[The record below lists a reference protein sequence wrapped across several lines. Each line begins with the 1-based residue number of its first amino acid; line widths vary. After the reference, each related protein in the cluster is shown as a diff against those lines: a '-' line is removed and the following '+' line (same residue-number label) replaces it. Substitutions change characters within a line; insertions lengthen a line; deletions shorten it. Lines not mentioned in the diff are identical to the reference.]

1 MNCKYTTLL
10 ILASILACSI
20 PTFAGDKSIS
30 KSSSAPLP
38 LDQIVDNLV
47 RRNQE
52 RAQALHS
59 AESTRIYH
67 LSYRGFFGD
76 RDAEMT
82 VRTLYYNPPSTK
94 DFDVISQSGSKII
107 LDRVFSRL
115 LEGEKEADSMRDRT
129 LVNRSNYN
137 FEFVRFAPSPGGGQ
151 YVLKLTPKS
160 KNRFLYRGQIW
171 VDAHDFAI
179 TRIEGEPAQNPSFW
193 TRKSEVCH
201 EYTKVR
207 GFWVPAHNQSISY
220 IRLGGRATLTIDYR
234 DYKVNGTSDS
244 AAVPMQS
251 RLQN

>member
-1 MNCKYTTLL
+1 MKLKRSTLL
-10 ILASILACSI
+10 ILAPILVACSI
-20 PTFAGDKSIS
+20 PIFAADKS
-30 KSSSAPLP
+30 SAAAPPMP

-59 AESTRIYH
+59 AESTRVYR
-67 LSYRGFFGD
+67 LTYRGFPGD

-82 VRTLYYNPPSTK
+82 VRALYYNPPSTK
-94 DFDVISQSGSKII
+94 DFDVLSENGSKVI
-107 LDRVFSRL
+107 LDRVFSKL
-115 LEGEKEADSMRDRT
+115 LESEKEADSMRDRT
-129 LVNRSNYN
+129 LVNRSNYS
-137 FEFVRFAPSPGGGQ
+137 FEFVRFESSTAGGE

-193 TRKSEVCH
+193 TKKSEVCH
-201 EYTKVR
+201 EYSKVQ
-207 GFWVPAHNQSISY
+207 GFWVPTHNQSVSY
-220 IRLGGRATLTIDYR
+220 VRLGGRAILTIDYK
-234 DYKVNGTSDS
+234 DYKLNGTSDS
-244 AAVPMQS
+244 AAVRTQD